1 MKEIVGFIK
10 EYWRDVNKPVLLLCI
25 LLMIVMIWLNYRK
38 GLEYKLINAD
48 VYPYPEIS
56 GRVILYSTAFIIPVL
71 LLFIFKKDHQP
82 PPAGFIICA
91 IAAPILFALKAGLHI
106 NLPISKDP
114 EWNRYWNIILYWPLR
129 MFIITAILFIIWK
142 VFHPAIP
149 LYGLH
154 SDKFNF
160 TPYFIMLLIMLPL
173 IAIASAQA
181 GFLSTYPKLNH
192 ILPLPPGANPIWHKL
207 LFEASYGSD
216 FFTIEIFFRGFLVI
230 GFMQWIGKDAILPMA
245 CFYCSIHFGKPV
257 AECISS
263 FFGGLL
269 LGIVSYHTKS
279 IYGGLIVHLG
289 IAWMMEFGG
298 FIGHKFLPK

>member
-10 EYWRDVNKPVLLLCI
+10 EYWRDANKPVLLLCI
-25 LLMIVMIWLNYRK
+25 LLMAVMIWLNYRK
-38 GLEYKLINAD
+38 GLEYKLINTEL
-48 VYPYPEIS
+48 YPYPEIT
-56 GRVILYSTAFIIPVL
+56 GRVILYSTAFLIPVL
-71 LLFIFKKDHQP
+71 LLFIFSKHHQP
-82 PPAGFIICA
+82 PPAGFIICV
-91 IAAPILFALKAGLHI
+91 IAAPLLFALKAGLTI
-106 NLPISKDP
+106 NLSISKDP

-129 MFIITAILFIIWK
+129 MLIITGALFIIWK
-142 VFHPAIP
+142 IFHPTIP

-154 SDKFNF
+154 SNTFNF

-181 GFLSTYPKLNH
+181 GFLSTYPKLHH

-230 GFMQWIGKDAILPMA
+230 GLMQWIGKDAILPMA
-245 CFYCSIHFGKPV
+245 CFYCSIHFGKPM

-263 FFGGLL
+263 FFGGML